1 VSNSSLHRDSF
12 DSVAV
17 RAVLVSVNL
26 FNLLCDGLGSRSSKP
41 YSDILQ
47 FGGPILYMVVQTL
60 FAFAILVYV
69 DSGSPIP
76 ALLRGRRKN
85 KSAFKVEAPTMVDVL
100 EEKERL
106 ERGTGDA
113 LQIARLTKRFGR
125 AEGLAVD
132 DVSFGVSEGDTFALI
147 GPNGA
152 GKTTTLACIRGVVS
166 GSARRKVQR

>member
-1 VSNSSLHRDSF
+1 
-12 DSVAV
+12 
-17 RAVLVSVNL
+17 
-26 FNLLCDGLGSRSSKP
+26 
-41 YSDILQ
+41 
-47 FGGPILYMVVQTL
+47 MVVQTL

-76 ALLRGRRKN
+76 ALLRGRRPN